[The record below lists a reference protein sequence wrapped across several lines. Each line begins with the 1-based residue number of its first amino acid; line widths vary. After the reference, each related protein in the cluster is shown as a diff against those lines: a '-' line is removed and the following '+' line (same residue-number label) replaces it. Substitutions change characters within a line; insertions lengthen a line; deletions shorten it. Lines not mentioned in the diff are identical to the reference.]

1 MAAFHGAH
9 WGRRL
14 EAEADAG
21 DVNEGNEG
29 NYYDDE
35 FTTNDEEA
43 KSAMNGMMVLIGIVL
58 TVTMLYG
65 IWVFCKRRTENQTF
79 HAMSSASKQIMSS
92 FELDQGDDDESAC
105 RDSGPGRRGR
115 AWMQTK
121 HLRGHKNGGHG
132 KAKGYIPPP
141 SEEQHAQDNMNG
153 ETFV

>member
-1 MAAFHGAH
+1 MTVFHGAQ

-14 EAEADAG
+14 EAEAEAEAG
-21 DVNEGNEG
+21 DANEGNEG
-29 NYYDDE
+29 NYYDD
-35 FTTNDEEA
+35 DEEA

-79 HAMSSASKQIMSS
+79 HAMSSASKQITST

-115 AWMQTK
+115 AWMLTR

-141 SEEQHAQDNMNG
+141 SEEQHAPDNMNDA
-153 ETFV
+153 TIV